1 MFRSLILSIT
11 IVIAVSA
18 EAGNWTPR
26 FVSAW
31 GTKANPD
38 GQFTPLALAAN
49 AKGEV
54 YVVHRYQVKKDN
66 KSENRYRIRKFD
78 SDGKFLFE
86 WGDFSDRTREFRLPT
101 GIFIDGKGFVY
112 TSDGNTEQVQ
122 KYSPKGKLVVKFG
135 AKGAKDGQSR

>member
-1 MFRSLILSIT
+1 MSRNLILT
-11 IVIAVSA
+11 FTATFA
-18 EAGNWTPR
+18 AAAWAGDNTPR

-31 GTKANPD
+31 GKKADPD

-54 YVVHRYQVKKDN
+54 FVVHRYRVKKDK

-78 SDGKFLFE
+78 ARGKFALE

-101 GIFIDGKGFVY
+101 GLYIDDKGFVY

>member
-1 MFRSLILSIT
+1 MA
-11 IVIAVSA
+11 IAV
-18 EAGNWTPR
+18 
-26 FVSAW
+26 
-31 GTKANPD
+31 
-38 GQFTPLALAAN
+38 N

-54 YVVHRYQVKKDN
+54 YAVHRYQVKKDKN
-66 KSENRYRIRKFD
+66 NENQHRIRKFD
-78 SDGKFLFE
+78 TRGKFLLK

-101 GIFIDGKGFVY
+101 GIYIDDKGFVY